1 MKNKKIRVGLVL
13 FDPKHAFFGSLTVNC
28 FEIEAANLGMALRT
42 YPVDSLEEQIALI
55 LRLSQG
61 EVDALVVSPMS
72 VDNPRLLHALSQV
85 ASSGVQVI
93 VVNSPLNADIPITTV
108 ATDNAG
114 GQAEVAEYVFKQ
126 LGGRGKVAYFQGDVR
141 IGAGAARTNSFY
153 ALLEQ
158 YPEIELVYENML
170 DWQAKINRV
179 EQAAVFMREVLAI
192 CPEVQAVICANDEG
206 ALGALSIL
214 EKNGMTGKVLVS
226 GFNGVAEALVAIH
239 EGRMLV
245 TGQQVARELACK
257 ALAAVVE
264 VQEGKPRPGLLSI
277 PINLLNKANVADA
290 AIETARMIPG
300 IMRSLVNGVDLQRKL
315 QQDVIDNQYRIL
327 QTMTSVSQIMS
338 SAREIE
344 DLTARVTRLVRE
356 RFDLHSVAFYM
367 GNPLA
372 ETDAPNYWLSLRAYC
387 DTAGIT
393 SCNKMIEVAE
403 DSLLGTTIRLGV
415 PYITNDKEQLQE
427 LAGTLSDSV
436 CAQAGFPLHIG
447 DQVIGVLA
455 LESKHP
461 HAFKAETE
469 SVLQTIADQVAV
481 SVKSASLYAQQR
493 NTSTFLDSVLD
504 NIPTALVVKDAKTLR
519 YVLWNKASEDLYGE
533 PRLNRLGKS
542 AYDIYSKEVAD
553 EMVKRDADVITGGE
567 ISEYS
572 ERTITTPVKGERT
585 LHIKKIPIA
594 DADNQ
599 IRFLV
604 SMFDDVTDMKEGE
617 RALAL
622 RAAQLEQANQAL
634 RQNQDQLLVA
644 EKMASI
650 GRLTAGIAHEMNT
663 PLAAVRSSLS
673 ELTSLVN
680 EYDDAVGDPDVNE
693 EDHHEIAA
701 EMRQAIE
708 LASTSTERAAG
719 FVRGVKSQTR
729 DLSAKQMVAFNA
741 VPIIDEAILLL
752 SHMLREKK
760 CTVNFDHISSLMEL
774 KGSPGRL
781 AQVVTNLV
789 VNSADACAPRGDGKI
804 EVKLIEDGAFLVMTV
819 TDNGGGIPPEII
831 TRIFEPMFTTKP
843 FGQGTGLG
851 LPIVHD
857 IVVGDFGGKIDVTSN
872 VGEGTTFTLRMAKPT
887 TDA

>member
-1 MKNKKIRVGLVL
+1 MKNEKIRVGLVL

-28 FEIEAANLGMALRT
+28 FEIEAANLGIAFRT

-55 LRLSQG
+55 PYLCDGRL
-61 EVDALVVSPMS
+61 DTLVVSPMS
-72 VDNPRLLHALSQV
+72 VDDTRLINALSAAV
-85 ASSGVQVI
+85 SSGVQVI
-93 VVNSPLNADIPITTV
+93 VVNSQLNVVLDVTTV

-114 GQAEVAEYVFKQ
+114 GQVEVAEYVFKQ
-126 LGGRGKVAYFQGDVR
+126 LGGRGKVAFFQGDVR
-141 IGAGAARTNSFY
+141 VGAGAARTNSFY
-153 ALLEQ
+153 ELLDR

-192 CPEVQAVICANDEG
+192 CPEVEAVICANDEG

-214 EKNGMTGKVLVS
+214 DKHGLAGKVLVS
-226 GFNGVAEALVAIH
+226 GFDGVAEALVAIH

-245 TGQQVARELACK
+245 TGQQVARKLARTALEAVDAQNGK
-257 ALAAVVE
+257 ATTE
-264 VQEGKPRPGLLSI
+264 VLSI
-277 PINLLNKANVADA
+277 PINLLTKANVADA
-290 AIETARMIPG
+290 AMETARMIPG

-315 QQDVIDNQYRIL
+315 QQDVIDNQSRIL

-338 SAREIE
+338 FAREIE
-344 DLTARVTRLVRE
+344 ELAARVTRLIRE
-356 RFDLHSVAFYM
+356 RFDLHSAAFYL

-372 ETDAPNYWLSLRAYC
+372 ESDVPNYWLYLRAYC
-387 DTAGIT
+387 DAMGVI
-393 SCNKMIEVAE
+393 SCNKMIEVTA
-403 DSLLGTTIRLGV
+403 DSLLGSTVRLGV
-415 PYITNDKEQLQE
+415 PYITNDKNQLAE
-427 LAGTLSDSV
+427 IAGTLSESV
-436 CAQAGFPLHIG
+436 NAQAGFPLHIG
-447 DQVIGVLA
+447 DQVIGVLV
-455 LESKHP
+455 LESKDAQ
-461 HAFKAETE
+461 AFGTETE
-469 SVLQTIADQVAV
+469 AVLQTIADQVAV
-481 SVKSASLYAQQR
+481 SVKSATLYAQQR

-519 YVLWNKASEDLYGE
+519 YVLWNKASEELYAE

-542 AYDIYSKEVAD
+542 AYDIYSKETAD
-553 EMVKRDADVITGGE
+553 EMVKRDSEVVAAGE

-572 ERTITTPVKGERT
+572 ERVITTPVKGERI

-594 DADNQ
+594 DANSQ

-673 ELTSLVN
+673 ELSSLVK
-680 EYDDAVGDPDVNE
+680 EYDEAVGDPDVNE

-708 LASTSTERAAG
+708 LASTSAERAAG

-729 DLSAKQMVAFNA
+729 DLSSKQMVAFNA

-760 CTVNFDHISSLMEL
+760 CTVNFDHTSSLMEL

-781 AQVVTNLV
+781 AQVVTNLI

-804 EVKLIEDGAFLVMTV
+804 DVKLVDDGAYLVMSV

-851 LPIVHD
+851 LPIIHD
-857 IVVGDFGGKIDVTSN
+857 IVVGDFAGKIDVASK
-872 VGEGTTFTLRMAKPT
+872 VGEGTTFTLRMIKPKE
-887 TDA
+887 A